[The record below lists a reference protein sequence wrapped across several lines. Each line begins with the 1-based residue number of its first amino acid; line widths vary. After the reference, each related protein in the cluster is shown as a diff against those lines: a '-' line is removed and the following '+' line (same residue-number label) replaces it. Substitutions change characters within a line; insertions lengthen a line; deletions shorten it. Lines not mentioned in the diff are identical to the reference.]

1 MVLYNVPIYEDQSA
15 KYASRNHENDV
26 RRQSYNATAPKAER
40 PSFRQSGVGVIS
52 GEGWDSFSRMTAAGL
67 MESPRAKP
75 EPPPFYQSGK
85 GVISATPL
93 ETEEEKPEIELVP
106 IEKSDL
112 ISGVVAAGVSL
123 NALRPLQP
131 FPGIWDVFS
140 SPVALIDGGLSGF
153 RLPDPSATINS
164 YMSRDLTTEY
174 DAECLLEES
183 SPTRQRI
190 PNAGEHNSYMIQAT
204 AIIRSLDIDAL
215 PIIETAAVASG
226 VNVLHTGWS
235 GIHAYGDEMTGR
247 LGIMDHYVIGS
258 GSLPHRSSDGGS
270 PSVTMT
276 PPDPNAVSR
285 YQTGVF
291 DLLFY
296 AVDGATWQLIV
307 ARTS

>member
-1 MVLYNVPIYEDQSA
+1 
-15 KYASRNHENDV
+15 
-26 RRQSYNATAPKAER
+26 
-40 PSFRQSGVGVIS
+40 
-52 GEGWDSFSRMTAAGL
+52 MTAAGL
-67 MESPRAKP
+67 MESPKAKP
-75 EPPPFYQSGK
+75 EPPPFHQSGK

-93 ETEEEKPEIELVP
+93 ETEDEKPEIELVP
-106 IEKSDL
+106 IEQADM

-123 NALRPLQP
+123 NSLRPLQP

-140 SPVALIDGGLSGF
+140 SPIALIDSDLTRF
-153 RLPDPSATINS
+153 RLPDPSATINN

-204 AIIRSLDIDAL
+204 AIIRSMEADAL
-215 PIIETAAVASG
+215 TIIETAAVASG
-226 VNVLHTGWS
+226 VTVLHTGWS

-247 LGIMDHYVIGS
+247 LGIMNHYVVGS
-258 GSLPHRSSDGGS
+258 GDLPHRSSDGGA

-276 PPDPNAVSR
+276 PPDPNAVLS

-291 DLLFY
+291 DLLFFSI
-296 AVDGATWQLIV
+296 DGQTWQLIV
-307 ARTS
+307 TRTS